1 MKEDTYDGGPRRRE
15 AGTEG
20 GGGSGPPVRSFF
32 ASGRVMAVGELRHS
46 SQKLEL
52 NYAPSKWLP

>member
-1 MKEDTYDGGPRRRE
+1 VKEDTYDGGPRRRE

-46 SQKLEL
+46 SQ
-52 NYAPSKWLP
+52 S